1 MSSGKHI
8 ERFGK
13 KRETTYKF
21 NLFLGNVSLFK
32 LMILQPT
39 VFDP

>member
-13 KRETTYKF
+13 KRENTYNF
-21 NLFLGNVSLFK
+21 NLFLGNVSFFI
-32 LMILQPT
+32 LMILQPS